1 MDQSENRFY
10 RERAFALAD
19 GGPAFPVPDRDMAH
33 AAGSAAVMGVTDPA
47 ERDRLYADAYNK
59 AVRGMTLRDY
69 FIAHAPAEPQSWF
82 EPVMPPRP
90 KFPDFDALPKEDQRD
105 WNNER
110 YDYEPEKCSTALQ
123 EYGKKH
129 AAAMKEGYEW
139 DKERDKQR
147 CIQWPGAWADEQ
159 LRLRGDA

>member
-10 RERAFALAD
+10 RERSFALAD

-69 FIAHAPAEPQSWF
+69 FIAHAPVEPQPWF
-82 EPVMPPRP
+82 EPTMPKRP
-90 KFPDFDALPKEDQRD
+90 QFPDFGALPKEDQRD

-110 YDYEPEKCSTALQ
+110 YDYEPEKCSPALQ
-123 EYGKKH
+123 AYGEQHSMAIKAMHEWSKEY
-129 AAAMKEGYEW
+129 E
-139 DKERDKQR
+139 KQR
-147 CIQWPGAWADEQ
+147 YVQWPGAWADEQ
-159 LRLRGDA
+159 LRLRGAA